1 MTDFSALEMFDIVSK
16 HLRNRG
22 SIDIALRALLE
33 AKTLVGQSHSSPQ
46 TLQSLD
52 QAIEELR
59 SLATNYALCS
69 QMILEQA
76 GEYDPRMLA
85 KHQESFTD
93 KIAALSYLNGI
104 LEALSTPGIVPQESA
119 MRIRLLVS
127 SIAAQTLYE
136 HFDVEKALC
145 QNLFAKGLQQE
156 LKQKSDETGNIFR
169 NGITFRLAE
178 RYSAHRHNNLG
189 Q

>member
-1 MTDFSALEMFDIVSK
+1 MTDFSAFEMFDIVSK
-16 HLRNRG
+16 HLRNRE
-22 SIDIALRALLE
+22 SIDIALNALLE
-33 AKTLVGQSHSSPQ
+33 AKTFVGQSRSSSQ
-46 TLQSLD
+46 GLQSLD
-52 QAIEELR
+52 LAIEELR

-69 QMILEQA
+69 QVILEQA
-76 GEYDPRMLA
+76 GEYDPRMLV

-93 KIAALSYLNGI
+93 NIAALSYLNGI
-104 LEALSTPGIVPQESA
+104 LEALSTPGTIHQESA

-145 QNLFAKGLQQE
+145 HHLFSKGLQQE
-156 LKQKSDETGNIFR
+156 IGPQSHETGNIFR
-169 NGITFRLAE
+169 NGITFRLTE
-178 RYSAHRHNNLG
+178 RHSPPRHNLG